1 MQTRKRVS
9 RKAAKAAPRAQVQR
23 SEEEQPDPLLK
34 LQRESGNAAVAR
46 LVVQRDR
53 AASTDAPGYRK
64 PKPKK
69 APPKKAPEDI
79 HGRIIKYDVDQDMGK
94 ITIALGPDQG
104 VQVGMSGS
112 MVDDRG
118 REYKDFVVETA
129 SGRVSTAHLQVNLD
143 EVKRN
148 DQVIIKPSSIESQEG
163 KGF

>member
-1 MQTRKRVS
+1 MT

-23 SEEEQPDPLLK
+23 SEEETPDPLLK

-46 LVVQRDR
+46 MLVQRDR

-64 PKPKK
+64 PKK

-79 HGRIIKYDVDQDMGK
+79 HGRIVKYDVDQDMGK

-112 MVDDRG
+112 MLSDTG
-118 REYKDFVVETA
+118 REYKDFVIDSA

-148 DQVIIKPSSIESQEG
+148 DTVVIKPATLESQEG
-163 KGF
+163 KEF